1 MSARILLVS
10 ATILFLLIPCLLKA
24 QNEEK
29 ECVQTAIIDSLNCL
43 SDLKYDNQTSPFK
56 KFFNRSVE
64 WFNATDTNY
73 IQPNKYNLTMMLEQS
88 TWFEHY
94 RLSGTGENGN
104 QLLGFAPKV
113 NTKLGVYFGWRWIF
127 LGYSFNLA
135 SLFKKEREKPRTE
148 MVFNLYS
155 AKFGVDLYYRKTG
168 SNFRITTCK
177 NFDNAEKYIG
187 TNFNG
192 FNSKIKG
199 LNAYYIFNS
208 EKYSYPAAYSQ
219 STNQKKSCGSLMVGF
234 AFSQHD
240 ITFDQS
246 KLPQEI
252 KDQIRPSLNFNK
264 LAYTDFNLSLG
275 YGYNWVFAKNCLL
288 NISLLPAIGYKKAR
302 INDTLT
308 TPNSDWTQWVKDI
321 NFDLITRAGITWNN
335 SKYYVGATLILHTYD
350 YRKDNFSM
358 TNSFGSLKIYAGFNF
373 WKRKQYRRPE

>member
-219 STNQKKSCGSLMVGF
+219 STDQKKSCGSLMAGF

>member
-29 ECVQTAIIDSLNCL
+29 ECVQTAISDSLNCL

-127 LGYSFNLA
+127 LGYSFDLA

-148 MVFNLYS
+148 MVLNLYS

-219 STNQKKSCGSLMVGF
+219 STNQKKSCGSLMAGF

-252 KDQIRPSLNFNK
+252 KDQIRSSLNFNK

-302 INDTLT
+302 INDTPT
-308 TPNSDWTQWVKDI
+308 TNSDWTQWVKDI

>member
-29 ECVQTAIIDSLNCL
+29 ECVQTAISDSLNCL
-43 SDLKYDNQTSPFK
+43 SDLKYDNKTSPFK

-127 LGYSFNLA
+127 LGYSFDLA

-219 STNQKKSCGSLMVGF
+219 STNQKKSCGSLMAGF

>member
-10 ATILFLLIPCLLKA
+10 ATILFLLIPRLLKA

-29 ECVQTAIIDSLNCL
+29 ECVQTAISDSLNCL
-43 SDLKYDNQTSPFK
+43 SDLKYDNQTNPFK

-127 LGYSFNLA
+127 LGYSFDLA

-219 STNQKKSCGSLMVGF
+219 STNQKKSCGSLMAGF

-373 WKRKQYRRPE
+373 WKRKQYRRTE

>member
-29 ECVQTAIIDSLNCL
+29 ECVQTAISDSLNCL
-43 SDLKYDNQTSPFK
+43 SDLKYGNQTSQFK

-94 RLSGTGENGN
+94 HLSGTGENGN

-127 LGYSFNLA
+127 LGYSIDLA

-219 STNQKKSCGSLMVGF
+219 STNQKKSCGSLMAGF

>member
-29 ECVQTAIIDSLNCL
+29 EYVQTAISDSLNCL

-127 LGYSFNLA
+127 LGYSFDLA

-219 STNQKKSCGSLMVGF
+219 STNQKKSCGSLMAGF

>member
-1 MSARILLVS
+1 MSARILIVS

-29 ECVQTAIIDSLNCL
+29 ECVQTAISDSLNCL
-43 SDLKYDNQTSPFK
+43 SDLKYGNQTSQFK
-56 KFFNRSVE
+56 KFFNKSVE

-94 RLSGTGENGN
+94 HVSGTGENGN

-127 LGYSFNLA
+127 LGYSFDLA

-168 SNFRITTCK
+168 SNFKITTCK

-219 STNQKKSCGSLMVGF
+219 STNQKKSCGSLMAGF

-252 KDQIRPSLNFNK
+252 KDQIRPSLNF
-264 LAYTDFNLSLG
+264 
-275 YGYNWVFAKNCLL
+275 
-288 NISLLPAIGYKKAR
+288 
-302 INDTLT
+302 
-308 TPNSDWTQWVKDI
+308 
-321 NFDLITRAGITWNN
+321 
-335 SKYYVGATLILHTYD
+335 SKIA
-350 YRKDNFSM
+350 
-358 TNSFGSLKIYAGFNF
+358 
-373 WKRKQYRRPE
+373 

>member
-29 ECVQTAIIDSLNCL
+29 ECVQTAISDSLNCL

-127 LGYSFNLA
+127 LGYSFDLA

-219 STNQKKSCGSLMVGF
+219 STNQKKSCGSLMAGF

-275 YGYNWVFAKNCLL
+275 YGYNWVYAKNCLL

>member
-10 ATILFLLIPCLLKA
+10 ATILFLLIPRLLKA

-29 ECVQTAIIDSLNCL
+29 ECVQTAISDSLNCL

-73 IQPNKYNLTMMLEQS
+73 IQPYKYNLTMMLEQS

-127 LGYSFNLA
+127 LGYSFDLA

-219 STNQKKSCGSLMVGF
+219 STNQKKSCGSLMAGF

>member
-29 ECVQTAIIDSLNCL
+29 EYVQTAISDSLNCL

-127 LGYSFNLA
+127 LGYSFDLA

-219 STNQKKSCGSLMVGF
+219 STNQKKSCGSLMAGF

-288 NISLLPAIGYKKAR
+288 NVSLLPAIGYKKAR
-302 INDTLT
+302 INGTPT

-373 WKRKQYRRPE
+373 WKRKQYRRLE

>member
-29 ECVQTAIIDSLNCL
+29 ECVQTAISDSLNCL

-127 LGYSFNLA
+127 LGYSFDLA

-219 STNQKKSCGSLMVGF
+219 STNQKKSCGSLMAGF

-302 INDTLT
+302 INDTPT
-308 TPNSDWTQWVKDI
+308 TPNCDWTQWVKDI

>member
-29 ECVQTAIIDSLNCL
+29 ECVPTAISDSLNCL

-127 LGYSFNLA
+127 LGYSFDLA

-219 STNQKKSCGSLMVGF
+219 STNQKKSCGSLMAGF

-275 YGYNWVFAKNCLL
+275 YGYNWVFTKNCLL

-321 NFDLITRAGITWNN
+321 NFDLITRVGITWNN

>member
-1 MSARILLVS
+1 MSARILIVS

-29 ECVQTAIIDSLNCL
+29 ECVQTAISDSLNCL
-43 SDLKYDNQTSPFK
+43 SDLKYGNQTSQFK
-56 KFFNRSVE
+56 KFFNKSVE

-94 RLSGTGENGN
+94 HLSGTGENGN

-127 LGYSFNLA
+127 LGYSFDLA

-219 STNQKKSCGSLMVGF
+219 STNQKKSCGSLMAGF

-252 KDQIRPSLNFNK
+252 KDHIRPSLNFNK

>member
-29 ECVQTAIIDSLNCL
+29 ECVQTAISDSLNCL

-127 LGYSFNLA
+127 LSYSFDLA

-219 STNQKKSCGSLMVGF
+219 STNQKKSCGSLMAGF

>member
-10 ATILFLLIPCLLKA
+10 ATILFLLIPRLLKA

-29 ECVQTAIIDSLNCL
+29 ECVQTAISDSLNCL

-127 LGYSFNLA
+127 LGYSFDLA

-219 STNQKKSCGSLMVGF
+219 STNQKKSCGSLMAGF

-373 WKRKQYRRPE
+373 WKRKQYRRTE

>member
-29 ECVQTAIIDSLNCL
+29 ECVQTAISDSLNCL

-127 LGYSFNLA
+127 LGYSFDLA

-219 STNQKKSCGSLMVGF
+219 STNQKKSCGSLMAGF

-252 KDQIRPSLNFNK
+252 KDQIRSSLNFNK

-302 INDTLT
+302 INDTTT

>member
-1 MSARILLVS
+1 MSARILIVS

-29 ECVQTAIIDSLNCL
+29 ECVQTAISDSLNCL

-94 RLSGTGENGN
+94 HLSGTGENGN

-127 LGYSFNLA
+127 LGYSFDLA

-168 SNFRITTCK
+168 SNFKITTCK

-219 STNQKKSCGSLMVGF
+219 STNQKKSCGSLMAGF

-302 INDTLT
+302 INGTPT

>member
-29 ECVQTAIIDSLNCL
+29 ECVQTAISDSLNCL

-94 RLSGTGENGN
+94 HLSGTGENGN

-127 LGYSFNLA
+127 LGYSIDLA

-219 STNQKKSCGSLMVGF
+219 STNQKKSCGSLMAGF

-288 NISLLPAIGYKKAR
+288 NVSLLPAIGYKKAR
-302 INDTLT
+302 INGTPT